1 MYENKI
7 HSGPNQPT
15 GNMKKNIEFQQRRSL
30 MDIRLL
36 LCLVLL
42 LLFSTLKVCADDEEE
57 EAPQVQLKK
66 PKPQERLTSHLEMG
80 CAPPVNCIP
89 STSCP
94 R

>member
-66 PKPQERLTSHLEMG
+66 PKPQETTIIKALKPTKATAANVR
-80 CAPPVNCIP
+80 C
-89 STSCP
+89 
-94 R
+94 